1 MSDVVTFEKQG
12 QIGFITLNRPEAR
25 NAVNG
30 AVAQAFEAALDQ
42 LENDP
47 EVWVGILRA
56 NTEGQERPVFCAG
69 ADLAYLQRISEMS
82 PLDNVDDST
91 SLKNMF
97 QAIVD
102 CPKPVIAMVH
112 GPAIAGGCGLATV
125 CDIVVAARSTAVFGY
140 SEVRIGFIPAIVLVY
155 LVRKI
160 GDTRARRLLLTAENI
175 GADEA
180 RDLGMISHVVD
191 DDSLEQH
198 TMDIARRLARNSAS
212 AMAMTKSM
220 LNAVQGMSLDAGLH
234 YATVMN
240 ALARQ
245 TDDCRQGIAAFLN
258 SQKGS

>member
-1 MSDVVTFEKQG
+1 MSILLTSVSDGIGTITMNRGEK
-12 QIGFITLNRPEAR
+12 R
-25 NAVNG
+25 NALSTELITALHG
-30 AVAQAFEAALDQ
+30 AVDTMRD
-42 LENDP
+42 DP
-47 EVWVGILRA
+47 SVKVVILRGDGPA
-56 NTEGQERPVFCAG
+56 FCAG
-69 ADLAYLQRISEMS
+69 ADLAYLQRISELS
-82 PLDNVDDST
+82 PLENVDDST

-112 GPAIAGGCGLATV
+112 GAAIAGGCGLATV
-125 CDIVVAARSTAVFGY
+125 CDLVVAGRSGAVFGY

-175 GADEA
+175 GAEEA
-180 RDLGMISHVVD
+180 QTLGMISHVVD
-191 DDSLEQH
+191 DDVLELE
-198 TMDIARRLARNSAS
+198 TMQIARRLAKNSAS

-220 LNAVQGMSLDAGLH
+220 LSAVQGMSLDAGLH

-240 ALARQ
+240 AMARQ
-245 TDDCRQGIAAFLN
+245 TEDCQKGIAAFLN